1 MILSTRQRHNNT
13 VTEKNLWLTYLLS
26 LTKYRKLPLDMDLQR
41 FTTTQKIADMN
52 TKTKTCLQ
60 CDNQIHQR
68 GLCSTCY
75 GRFTR
80 SKQRLPEE
88 KQKAFEEALIATGKL
103 LPPAKRP
110 PSSRDE
116 YAELADR
123 LQDATPQEVQQI
135 LEEFQKVEN
144 KSQKPSVQQ
153 EAADVVEKAK
163 RRATRK
169 GITPRDKKQ
178 P

>member
-1 MILSTRQRHNNT
+1 
-13 VTEKNLWLTYLLS
+13 
-26 LTKYRKLPLDMDLQR
+26 MDLQR
-41 FTTTQKIADMN
+41 FPTNQKIADMN

-60 CDNQIHQR
+60 CDNPIHQR

-116 YAELADR
+116 YAELADM
-123 LQDATPQEVQQI
+123 LQDASPQELQQI
-135 LEEFQKVEN
+135 LDEFQRRQT

-153 EAADVVEKAK
+153 EADDVVEKAK
-163 RRATRK
+163 RRANRK
-169 GITPRDKKQ
+169 GITPREKNQ
-178 P
+178 H